1 MSILPFWILSI
12 QSEERPSP
20 ADSASLIYLSYACC
34 CNEIFSVTFESSED
48 NASLRFDHVRYVL
61 EAVVS
66 NSSILRLIRS
76 NFVSIQS
83 RVSFVSSLSFEESE
97 EELDFEDEV
106 EELLEVDLEE
116 FEDFFL
122 EEEDDLL
129 PLLPTLNLPVPLE
142 NAVPKECAPS

>member
-66 NSSILRLIRS
+66 NSSILRLIGFLLFPLCRLMNWMKS
-76 NFVSIQS
+76 YILKMNLRNWMKILMMIWKKNL
-83 RVSFVSSLSFEESE
+83 RISFWRKKMIYFHY
-97 EELDFEDEV
+97 
-106 EELLEVDLEE
+106 
-116 FEDFFL
+116 
-122 EEEDDLL
+122 
-129 PLLPTLNLPVPLE
+129 
-142 NAVPKECAPS
+142 CRH

>member
-83 RVSFVSSLSFEESE
+83 RVSFVSSLSFDELE

-106 EELLEVDLEE
+106 EEFLDDDLEE
-116 FEDFFL
+116 DFDDFFWRKN
-122 EEEDDLL
+122 LL
-129 PLLPTLNLPVPLE
+129 YFHYYQH
-142 NAVPKECAPS
+142 